1 MDSHPVDVCRPIRA
15 GKKERLSG
23 LARRGYCASLKRWF
37 HGVREHLIFTP
48 GGRVAFVI
56 QVPGNRHDTQG
67 LYALLSTS
75 FAGCLLAD
83 NGYWP
88 NPKKRE
94 ALLENGV
101 QVIAAARSNG
111 KKAVNTPEEKKL
123 LKEWRG
129 RVERRIGLFDKQFHA
144 GRTLC
149 RSEKHYRARRWA
161 KVLTHNASR
170 HINAVLGRP
179 LEVLAPMRAAA

>member
-1 MDSHPVDVCRPIRA
+1 M
-15 GKKERLSG
+15 
-23 LARRGYCASLKRWF
+23 KRWF
-37 HGVREHLIFTP
+37 HGVREHLAFTP
-48 GGRVAFVI
+48 GGRVAFVL

-88 NPKKRE
+88 NRKKRE
-94 ALLENGV
+94 ALLKKGV
-101 QVIAAARSNG
+101 KVIAAARRNG

-123 LKEWRG
+123 LKTWRG
-129 RVERRIGLFDKQFHA
+129 QVERRIGLFDTQFHA

-161 KVLTHNASR
+161 KALAHNASR
-170 HINAVLGRP
+170 HINQALGRP
-179 LEVLAPMRAAA
+179 VEVLSWMRAAA